1 MSAVQCVTFS
11 EPPYGFFLLFIFKE
25 GFILKQ
31 NGSIK
36 WSVPVKVFIVLIMLA
51 LLTIQAGCAGTASA
65 AKNDKYELKLAHFF
79 PATHPAETQLVQ
91 GWAKAVSE
99 ATNGRVVITSYPGE
113 TLFKAPDIYDNV
125 VEGAADLGLSCFSY
139 NIGRFPEME
148 AFEQPGIVYN
158 NSKVASKVAWEGL
171 KELNP
176 KCVQDTKMMM
186 VIATGPGDLFTK
198 TAVSK
203 LEDIKGMQIRAT
215 GLSAE
220 TLKMAGA
227 VPVGMPQSEAYE
239 ALSKGIVAGNLA
251 PIEVLKSWKHGEVVD
266 YLTRTPFLYNN
277 LFYITM
283 NLDKWNALP
292 ADIQKAITDTTEK
305 FHEEVGIG
313 LWDKQNEA
321 ALDWAVNE
329 EKMQVTELSAEEAAR
344 WIQAVEPMLQK
355 YVTDKGEA
363 GQKAVETVRKLADK
377 YNEIYQ

>member
-1 MSAVQCVTFS
+1 MK
-11 EPPYGFFLLFIFKE
+11 EYGI
-25 GFILKQ
+25 
-31 NGSIK
+31 NK
-36 WSVPVKVFIVLIMLA
+36 WSIPIRVLIVLA
-51 LLTIQAGCAGTASA
+51 LLAFITIQAGCVSSVSA
-65 AKNDKYELKLAHFF
+65 DNVEKIELKLAHFF

-91 GWAKAVSE
+91 GWAKAVNE

-113 TLFKAPDIYDNV
+113 TLFKAADIYDNV
-125 VEGAADLGLSCFSY
+125 VEGAADIGLSCFSY

-148 AFEQPGIVYN
+148 AFEQPGIVYD

-198 TAVSK
+198 TPVSK

-283 NLDKWNALP
+283 NLDKWNSLSD
-292 ADIQKAITDTTEK
+292 DIQKAITKATEK

-313 LWDKQNEA
+313 LWDQQNET
-321 ALDWAVNE
+321 ALNWAVNE
-329 EKMQVTELSAEEAAR
+329 EKMQVAELSQEETAR
-344 WIQAVEPMLQK
+344 WIQAVEPMIDK
-355 YVTDKGEA
+355 YIADKGEA
-363 GQKAVETVRKLADK
+363 GQKAIDTVRKLADK
-377 YNEIYQ
+377 YNKEY